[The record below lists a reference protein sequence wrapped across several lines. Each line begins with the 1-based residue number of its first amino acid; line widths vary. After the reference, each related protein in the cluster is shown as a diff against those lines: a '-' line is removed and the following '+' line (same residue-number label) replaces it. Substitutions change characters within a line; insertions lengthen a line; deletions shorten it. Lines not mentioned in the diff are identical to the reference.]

1 MSAGFSQPTK
11 RDAPPF
17 LRPHVLSE
25 QVFDNP
31 YKETKGLV
39 GGSARTNKDSA
50 SRGLQRTTG
59 SGGSGTS
66 ASGALSLLTN
76 PYSVQIVADSRKN
89 SFSAPDEVLLER
101 KGSADSQSS
110 LGPERPFSEPPIHND
125 RLADSR
131 AEAKPPEWL
140 SPAQTRTSSLHNDTE
155 NYTNSE
161 IIAHID
167 HEQSF
172 VLDSLQHLHQKLDG
186 VAKHLGVTTSGHKP
200 LPSLIS
206 AHRGSDHDVSAD
218 MEHDQQMD
226 SLISQVEATLQHP
239 LAQAP
244 ATADIASRSESS
256 SIGAAVRKQLD
267 LVGEQ
272 LAQKAHAGPHEG
284 EAGRLATQVSNL
296 SQQLHAAQAATAAA
310 QQETNNLRHKQQE
323 LTSLREQLLAAE
335 SATAGAV
342 KESTHLRQQLRSMQ
356 SRSGSQATLPEQAEL
371 TRQVTPVI
379 DQLLRETYTA
389 LRDEF
394 QSDVMYKGAEI
405 EHVLKSV
412 MRKQV
417 MVGKQAVLDLASQP
431 QADRDMD
438 RDAMLTETLILRKP
452 PVPEFWSMLTTRLL
466 GAYRKLASRVETL
479 NLKALSTGR
488 NRTSNVERVG
498 WRQSCNTPVGVL
510 GFVHHSIAT
519 RALQSYSPC
528 AQLVLQRDQY
538 VGLHAI
544 DKYW

>member
-1 MSAGFSQPTK
+1 MCLEVGMSAGFSQPTK

-17 LRPHVLSE
+17 LRPHVLSG

-31 YKETKGLV
+31 
-39 GGSARTNKDSA
+39 

-59 SGGSGTS
+59 SGGSGTTALG
-66 ASGALSLLTN
+66 ASSLPTN

-101 KGSADSQSS
+101 KGSADSQSA
-110 LGPERPFSEPPIHND
+110 LGPERPFGELPVHSD
-125 RLADSR
+125 RLADTRGLVRTASDKSTGSTFGVGPSLATALFRGGSR
-131 AEAKPPEWL
+131 LAAEAKAPEWL

-155 NYTNSE
+155 NHTDSE

-167 HEQSF
+167 HEQSL
-172 VLDSLQHLHQKLDG
+172 VLDSLQHLHKKLDS
-186 VAKHLGVTTSGHKP
+186 VAKHLGVITPGHKP

-206 AHRGSDHDVSAD
+206 AHRGDDHDASAD
-218 MEHDQQMD
+218 MEHDEQMD

-267 LVGEQ
+267 SVGEQ
-272 LAQKAHAGPHEG
+272 LAQKAHAGPHDG

-296 SQQLHAAQAATAAA
+296 GQQLHAAQAATAAA
-310 QQETNNLRHKQQE
+310 QQESNHLRHKQQE
-323 LTSLREQLLAAE
+323 LASLREQLLAAE
-335 SATAGAV
+335 SASAGAV
-342 KESTHLRQQLRSMQ
+342 KESTHLRQQLRSLQ
-356 SRSGSQATLPEQAEL
+356 SRSASHATSPEQAEL

-417 MVGKQAVLDLASQP
+417 MVGKQALLDLASQP
-431 QADRDMD
+431 Q
-438 RDAMLTETLILRKP
+438 
-452 PVPEFWSMLTTRLL
+452 VPR
-466 GAYRKLASRVETL
+466 
-479 NLKALSTGR
+479 
-488 NRTSNVERVG
+488 
-498 WRQSCNTPVGVL
+498 
-510 GFVHHSIAT
+510 SIP
-519 RALQSYSPC
+519 S
-528 AQLVLQRDQY
+528 
-538 VGLHAI
+538 
-544 DKYW
+544 